1 MGTLGKL
8 TTYEG
13 VRNGSGEKGGTR
25 FCFLQVCIISLLKDG
40 IDRAYSTKLSA
51 LFIRIV

>member
-1 MGTLGKL
+1 METLGKL

-25 FCFLQVCIISLLKDG
+25 VSSKF
-40 IDRAYSTKLSA
+40 A
-51 LFIRIV
+51 